1 MRIDAETLAAL
12 GEGRLTPAEVET
24 TLAQL
29 TDEDKAA
36 LRDLFPI
43 RHHLL
48 FCEPGCGHPGVET
61 QRPEGFVRI
70 HAGLE
75 QQAAMSAARSWMHS
89 GWRICIVSSPRANR
103 WHVYRATRTP
113 SHAEG
118 SPDLSNHLHL
128 PKAACFDL
136 SSYFAPGAMK
146 AQIPDDLDI
155 GGMDLR
161 ANGRAVWTVSR
172 DAEGKRWAELDT
184 LCNPAVG
191 TVEWAR

>member
-1 MRIDAETLAAL
+1 MKIDAETLAAL

-48 FCEPGCGHPGVET
+48 FCEPGCGHPAVEA
-61 QRPEGFVRI
+61 QPPQNHVRI
-70 HAGLE
+70 HANLD
-75 QQAAMSAARSWMHS
+75 QPAAFMSTRSWIARGSVVCLVPSRKH
-89 GWRICIVSSPRANR
+89 GFF
-103 WHVYRATRTP
+103 HVYRRVSAGHAT
-113 SHAEG
+113 G
-118 SPDLSNHLHL
+118 NPDLSRVMHTPEEL
-128 PKAACFDL
+128 DL
-136 SSYFAPGAMK
+136 SAYFAPGAMK

-155 GGMDLR
+155 RGKDLR
-161 ANGRAVWTVSR
+161 VKKRAVWTVSR